1 VSQSIIRDNH
11 QIVTPIADMDDI
23 FDVDA
28 ADRNPDDEYLEM
40 KAVRDG

>member
-1 VSQSIIRDNH
+1 
-11 QIVTPIADMDDI
+11 MDDS

-28 ADRNPDDEYLEM
+28 ADRNPDDEYLET

>member
-1 VSQSIIRDNH
+1 
-11 QIVTPIADMDDI
+11 MDDI

-28 ADRNPDDEYLEM
+28 ADRNTDDEYLEM